1 MAAADAPLGVVLQA
15 NLAHVEASALTEG
28 YRVYRRRT
36 EYSVIPEVSVLA
48 VRTYISPNDP
58 TYHQSQ
64 AHKACAL
71 GKDRNNSSRFRKI
84 GLVAGLGR
92 VAGLVGIKLLT
103 TSHPVQ
109 KAPISPDGESN
120 DSHRTRFSV
129 EFYRLTRSHLKPDG
143 IYYFNTTQSD
153 ETIATALSVCP
164 YGFRVFNL
172 LAISE
177 TPITF
182 NTQMWL
188 SVLGRYKIDG
198 RNPFDSADPVA
209 QRVLARS
216 ALLQRTLD
224 GPPTFVSIE
233 TSDSIRRPLGKL
245 RLITDDN
252 MGSEWQPHVVFP
264 WR

>member
-1 MAAADAPLGVVLQA
+1 MLTRLAPWA
-15 NLAHVEASALTEG
+15 
-28 YRVYRRRT
+28 
-36 EYSVIPEVSVLA
+36 
-48 VRTYISPNDP
+48 
-58 TYHQSQ
+58 
-64 AHKACAL
+64 
-71 GKDRNNSSRFRKI
+71 KI
-84 GLVAGLGR
+84 GTTQAAFGRSGCSLELGR

-153 ETIATALSVCP
+153 ETIATELSVCP
-164 YGFRVFNL
+164 YGFRVFIL
-172 LAISE
+172 LAIGE
-177 TPITF
+177 TPIIF

-188 SVLGRYKIDG
+188 SVPGRYKIDG
-198 RNPFDSADPVA
+198 RNLFDSADPVA

-233 TSDSIRRPLGKL
+233 TSELNPKAVGEASPDYGRQYGVRVAATRCLSVALKR
-245 RLITDDN
+245 
-252 MGSEWQPHVVFP
+252 
-264 WR
+264 